1 MVEIIICRANEVLKT
16 VTQQAASGA
25 PVSAVLS
32 IEHPGAAFD
41 KNGSAPRLSEHGH
54 AEIAQKIL
62 VFWDSE
68 QVVKDGPDL
77 KQVKEGLEFIMEHAA
92 TGPVIIHCH
101 AGKAR
106 STAMALGAFALLHP
120 EKPES
125 ELIDMLLAIRP
136 QAAPNILVMEMV
148 DRLAGRNGKLLQAV
162 LDHPGIS
169 EKRAQAESNRR
180 DMMRERPEWFKRMHP
195 EKAAPDAPPP
205 APKP

>member
-1 MVEIIICRANEVLKT
+1 MTEIIICRANEVLKR
-16 VTQQAASGA
+16 VTQQEEAGA

-32 IEHPGAAFD
+32 IEHPGAALD
-41 KNGSAPRLSEHGH
+41 KNGSAPRLAAHGH
-54 AEIAQKIL
+54 EIAQKIL

-92 TGPVIIHCH
+92 SGPVIIHCH

-120 EKPES
+120 EKPEN

-136 QAAPNILVMEMV
+136 QAAPNILVMEIV
-148 DRLAGRNGKLLQAV
+148 DQLAGRNGKLLQAV
-162 LDHPGIS
+162 LDHPVLAAQ
-169 EKRAQAESNRR
+169 RAQAESNRR
-180 DMMRERPEWFKRMHP
+180 DMMRERPEWFARMHP
-195 EKAAPDAPPP
+195 EKAPPGLTP
-205 APKP
+205 PKP

>member
-1 MVEIIICRANEVLKT
+1 MTEIIICRANEVLKQ
-16 VTQQAASGA
+16 VTQQEAAGT

-32 IEHPGAAFD
+32 IEHPGAALD
-41 KNGSAPRLSEHGH
+41 KNGSAPRLAAHGH
-54 AEIAQKIL
+54 EISQKIL

-120 EKPES
+120 EKPEN

-148 DRLAGRNGKLLQAV
+148 DQLAGRNGKLLQAV

-180 DMMRERPEWFKRMHP
+180 DMMRERPEWFARMHP
-195 EKAAPDAPPP
+195 EKAPPP
-205 APKP
+205 DSKPPKP